1 MLTDKFHSHL
11 LVLMNG
17 RHDVKYVQ
25 TSVGNYC
32 VNPRLL
38 PHHLFLMYFRDHFSP
53 SIRNSFNEY
62 EVLRSH
68 EQLWAVHRVSEARG
82 TESPSCRHARLDD
95 LHIDFYTGNIK
106 RSSCTESYGI
116 NISSICHILKKG
128 HRNYSSVSDCKK
140 ESSEESRAFSGHQ
153 Q

>member
-1 MLTDKFHSHL
+1 MLTDKFRSHL

-17 RHDVKYVQ
+17 RHGVMYVQ

-38 PHHLFLMYFRDHFSP
+38 SHHLFLMYFHDHFSP
-53 SIRNSFNEY
+53 SIRNCFNEY

-68 EQLWAVHRVSEARG
+68 EKLRAVHRVSEARG

-95 LHIDFYTGNIK
+95 LHIDFYTGNIM
-106 RSSCTESYGI
+106 RSSRSESYGI
-116 NISSICHILKKG
+116 NISSVCQIPKKG
-128 HRNYSSVSDCKK
+128 T
-140 ESSEESRAFSGHQ
+140 
-153 Q
+153 